1 MLIGRACSRK
11 PRGICKERCW
21 KAWRQEHCRGGSR
34 IFRKGGDAAK
44 NAQEV
49 MSDRYRAKKVCGRQ
63 SEFPRQL
70 QAICLHLLILK
81 FTLREL
87 GSHRRTK
94 QRTNVT
100 HFKINKLF

>member
-1 MLIGRACSRK
+1 MLIGRAYSRK

-21 KAWRQEHCRGGSR
+21 KAWRQEHCLGGTR
-34 IFRKGGDAAK
+34 IIRKGGDAAK

-49 MSDRYRAKKVCGRQ
+49 MSDRYRAKKVYGRQ
-63 SEFPRQL
+63 SESQRQL

-81 FTLREL
+81 FNLREL

-94 QRTNVT
+94 QRANVT